1 MSFSGGSN
9 GGYMKVKIKNY
20 QAIKDA
26 TLEFNKGLT
35 AIIGTTNAGKSS
47 IIRAIES
54 AINNKAGNGFINYDA
69 KECQV
74 IIEAGD
80 NVVEWSKKTTGA
92 GTYTLNGSTITKIG
106 RSQNEEVAAI
116 LNMQEVQVNENKI
129 RLNFWKQMEYPFLVG
144 YTPNQLFN
152 FISKSSEQEYI
163 KQFQET
169 KQGEL
174 KSIDGEIK
182 KSYTAIDIRNDDIL
196 QTKSK
201 INTLEVYLKVD
212 SNELKQLVE
221 FEEALNETINKID
234 KINTTIEE
242 TTHSLVGPSKKV
254 VELQVILDGMAD
266 DLQFVLSGETLMHK
280 ANELTTSISTTQMA
294 YDNIQKTLGVMS
306 TKSTKLEDMLITIK
320 SIENSLLEALSI
332 EGRLTT
338 LDGNLNGLKTQ
349 IKDTLNKL
357 ETINTELKEFTVCPL
372 CGHPLTDMEHN
383 HGE

>member
-69 KECQV
+69 NECQV

-174 KSIDGEIK
+174 KSIDDEIK

-254 VELQVILDGMAD
+254 VGLKVILDGMAD
-266 DLQFVLSGETLMHK
+266 DLQFVLNGE
-280 ANELTTSISTTQMA
+280 ELLNKIDGLEVNIVETGTMNDTTKKVLEVLS
-294 YDNIQKTLGVMS
+294 D
-306 TKSTKLEDMLITIK
+306 KSSKLEDTLNTIK

-332 EGRLTT
+332 ESSINT
-338 LDGNLNGLKTQ
+338 LDTNINSIKTQ